1 MKILLSGATGQM
13 GKAITEVVASHNT
26 EQIVAGFA
34 KNTDDS
40 LPYPVYN
47 NLDISEDTD
56 VIIDFSSPAVLEEL
70 LSYAKTK
77 NIGIVLASTGYSDED
92 ISKIKEAS
100 TVIPILYSGNLS
112 LGVNV
117 MQIIAEKLASMLE
130 DFDIEIIEKHHRY
143 KVDSPSGT
151 AKMLFEAVNKGRE
164 NKLNALQGRDG
175 FYSER
180 PVSEVGVSSLR
191 GGNIVGEHTVYY
203 CGEDEVIELKH
214 IASSK
219 KIFANGA
226 IKAARFLLNR
236 APGLYNM
243 NDVLMEV

>member
-13 GKAITEVVASHNT
+13 GKAITEVIASHNT
-26 EQIVAGFA
+26 DQIVAGFA
-34 KNTDDS
+34 KDANDA

-47 NLDISEDTD
+47 HLEISEEID
-56 VIIDFSSPAVLEEL
+56 VIVDFSSPAALREL
-70 LSYAKTK
+70 LDFAISKK
-77 NIGIVLASTGYSDED
+77 IGIVLASTGYTDED
-92 ISKIKEAS
+92 VSVIKDAS
-100 TVIPILYSGNLS
+100 AKIPILYSGNLS

-130 DFDIEIIEKHHRY
+130 DFDIEIVEKHHRY

-151 AKMLFEAVNKGRE
+151 AKMLFEAVNKGRD

-180 PVSEVGVSSLR
+180 PVSEVGISSLR

-214 IASSK
+214 IAASK

-226 IKAARFLLNR
+226 IKAARFLINR

>member
-13 GKAITEVVASHNT
+13 GKAITEVIASHNT
-26 EQIVAGFA
+26 DQIVAGFA
-34 KNTDDS
+34 KDVNDT

-47 NLDISEDTD
+47 HLDISEEID
-56 VIIDFSSPAVLEEL
+56 VIVDFSSPAALREL
-70 LSYAKTK
+70 LDFAISK
-77 NIGIVLASTGYSDED
+77 NIGIVLASTGYTDED
-92 ISKIKEAS
+92 VSIIKHAS
-100 TVIPILYSGNLS
+100 AKIPILYSGNLS

-130 DFDIEIIEKHHRY
+130 DFDIEIVEKHHRY

-151 AKMLFEAVNKGRE
+151 AKMLFEAVNKGRD

-180 PVSEVGVSSLR
+180 PVSEVGISSLR

-214 IASSK
+214 IAASK

-226 IKAARFLLNR
+226 IKAARFLINR

>member
-13 GKAITEVVASHNT
+13 GKAITEVIVSHNT
-26 EQIVAGFA
+26 DQIVAGFA
-34 KNTDDS
+34 KDVNDA

-47 NLDISEDTD
+47 HLEISEEID
-56 VIIDFSSPAVLEEL
+56 VIVDFSSPAALREL
-70 LSYAKTK
+70 LDFAVSK

-92 ISKIKEAS
+92 VSLIKDASAKIA
-100 TVIPILYSGNLS
+100 ILYSGNLS

-130 DFDIEIIEKHHRY
+130 DFDIEIVEKHHRY

-151 AKMLFEAVNKGRE
+151 AKMLFEAVNKGRD
-164 NKLNALQGRDG
+164 NKLTALQGRDG

-214 IASSK
+214 IAASK

-226 IKAARFLLNR
+226 IKAARFLINR

>member
-13 GKAITEVVASHNT
+13 GKAITEVIASHNT
-26 EQIVAGFA
+26 DQIVAGFA
-34 KNTDDS
+34 KDVNDA

-47 NLDISEDTD
+47 HLEISEEID
-56 VIIDFSSPAVLEEL
+56 VIVDFSSPAALREL
-70 LSYAKTK
+70 LDFAVSK

-92 ISKIKEAS
+92 VSVIKDAS
-100 TVIPILYSGNLS
+100 TKIPILYSGNLS

-130 DFDIEIIEKHHRY
+130 DFDIEIVEKHHRY

-151 AKMLFEAVNKGRE
+151 AKMLFEAVNKGRD

-180 PVSEVGVSSLR
+180 TVSEVGVSSLR

-214 IASSK
+214 IAASK

-226 IKAARFLLNR
+226 IKAARFLINR